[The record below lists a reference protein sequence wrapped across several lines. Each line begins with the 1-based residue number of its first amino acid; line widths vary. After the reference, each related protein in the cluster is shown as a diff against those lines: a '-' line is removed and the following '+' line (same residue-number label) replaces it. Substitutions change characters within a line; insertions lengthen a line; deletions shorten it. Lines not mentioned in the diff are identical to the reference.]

1 MPLPRT
7 ARWSHAG
14 RVDWT
19 CASAHGALTTE
30 RLSGGAHSARGP
42 TVRALEPQDPIWLRI
57 TRPHSCA
64 LQVSPPS
71 SPRDKPHGWFRHHV
85 TGGRAP
91 PIADVVR
98 RGAPASRVDHTADA
112 QPNDPA
118 RRRCVDPKAHGRG
131 PTTLPSGAVLSS
143 FGRQQW
149 AGGGFCECW
158 VRAQLA
164 QRDRASGLLRV
175 QPELAQQL
183 GKLSFRESQLRPKS
197 PHEDGLEVGNCEHGG
212 LVVHSLVG

>member
-1 MPLPRT
+1 MRT
-7 ARWSHAG
+7 LRAWPH
-14 RVDWT
+14 
-19 CASAHGALTTE
+19 
-30 RLSGGAHSARGP
+30 RLGVCP
-42 TVRALEPQDPIWLRI
+42 FEPQDPIWLRI
-57 TRPHSCA
+57 TRPAQLCPS
-64 LQVSPPS
+64 QVSPPS
-71 SPRDKPHGWFRHHV
+71 SPRDKPHGWFS
-85 TGGRAP
+85 TSCEGWESAT
-91 PIADVVR
+91 D
-98 RGAPASRVDHTADA
+98 RVDASCDA
-112 QPNDPA
+112 ELPRPESTTLPTRSPTTPHAYDAVRGLQRRTEEA
-118 RRRCVDPKAHGRG
+118 RR
-131 PTTLPSGAVLSS
+131 LIPSGAVLSS